1 MKLLR
6 DFWDKQ
12 GRILLLLDPSA
23 KTPKLNGFL
32 NDLGVKVNDD
42 RLMVFI
48 KTGIQEIAITQDV
61 QAKFLG
67 DNPVTKRLADART
80 LFVGGAS
87 SLTLEPERGRANN
100 IRLQPLIQAEKGY
113 LAE

>member
-87 SLTLEPERGRANN
+87 AVTLAPERGSASN
-100 IRLQPLIQAEKGY
+100 ISLRPLSQADRGHVE
-113 LAE
+113 E